1 MKKGASRKEDASR
14 FDHRNLDDV
23 IHSRIRLAIMSIL
36 ISFEET
42 EFTFLRE
49 QVGTTDGNLITHVN
63 KLIESGYV
71 SGEKRSTAGRPATVY
86 SLTREGRKAF
96 EDYLAQLEKLLPR

>member
-1 MKKGASRKEDASR
+1 MKASKR
-14 FDHRNLDDV
+14 FDYRNLDDV
-23 IHSRIRLAIMSIL
+23 IHSRIRLAVMSIL

-42 EFTFLRE
+42 EFTFLRD
-49 QVGTTDGNLITHVN
+49 QVGTTDGNLITHLN

-71 SGEKRSTAGRPATVY
+71 SGEKRTAAGRPTTVY
-86 SLTREGRKAF
+86 RLTRDGRNAF